1 MVLFAGCAVLMDETS
16 VGGWPGGGVELLL
29 ESRSPIKGSGC
40 HYLGTPGSLPVGKLY
55 SSVTVGRYYSL
66 LFLFMLCSFSSFFI
80 LSFVWDYVSMTDMST
95 LNYIC

>member
-55 SSVTVGRYYSL
+55 SSVTVGGYYSL
-66 LFLFMLCSFSSFFI
+66 LFLFMLCSFSSFFLYFPLYGI
-80 LSFVWDYVSMTDMST
+80 MFL
-95 LNYIC
+95 